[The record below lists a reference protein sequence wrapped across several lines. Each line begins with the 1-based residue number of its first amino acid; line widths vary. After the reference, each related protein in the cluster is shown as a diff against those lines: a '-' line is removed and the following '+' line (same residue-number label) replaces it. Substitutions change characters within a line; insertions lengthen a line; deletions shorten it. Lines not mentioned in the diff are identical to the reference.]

1 MPTTDWGPIIVA
13 MVLFIL
19 LSPGFLF
26 QLPAR
31 VRVVEFGNMGTSG
44 FSILVHA
51 ILYFCLLT
59 IAVVAIGVHVGRGS
73 KAREAAIHGVRCCV
87 GVGFL

>member
-1 MPTTDWGPIIVA
+1 

-59 IAVVAIGVHVGRGS
+59 IAVVAIGVHVYASKPGPAGGRGS

>member
-1 MPTTDWGPIIVA
+1 MPTMYWGPIIVA
-13 MVLFIL
+13 VVLLIL

-59 IAVVAIGVHVGRGS
+59 IAVVAIGVHVYAS
-73 KAREAAIHGVRCCV
+73 KPGPV
-87 GVGFL
+87 G